1 METSKQGIEFIKK
14 LEGFKPKPYLCDGGV
29 LTIGYGHTRGVKFN
43 DICNETQGEI
53 YLREDLKEAET
64 AVNKLEKEHPLTQN
78 QYDALVAFCFNV
90 GGYNFENS
98 TLRRCI
104 VNNDSEKNIRGEFGR
119 WVYTTKK
126 SKNKIEKIKN
136 KGLQN
141 RRKLEADLFFK

>member
-29 LTIGYGHTRGVKFN
+29 LTIGYGHTRGVKFG
-43 DICNETQGEI
+43 DFCNEIQGEI
-53 YLREDLKEAET
+53 YLREDLIEAEI
-64 AVNKLEKEHPLTQN
+64 AVNKLTTEHTLSQN

-90 GGYNFENS
+90 GGHNFETS

-104 VNNDSEKNIRGEFGR
+104 INNESEKVIRSEFGR
-119 WVYTTKK
+119 WIYTTKK
-126 SKNKIEKIKN
+126 SKTKIEKIRN

-141 RRKLEADLFFK
+141 RRKQEADLFFK